1 MKQQNCIPR
10 HSPHI
15 LTRDKE
21 RTSFSAICWAILSLS
36 SANCCLSASVLPKM
50 SSSLGGGARSS
61 SDMELMA
68 ASWAGVKVAR
78 RLGSWREKL
87 SLFRILVLQ

>member
-1 MKQQNCIPR
+1 
-10 HSPHI
+10 
-15 LTRDKE
+15 
-21 RTSFSAICWAILSLS
+21 
-36 SANCCLSASVLPKM
+36 M

-78 RLGSWREKL
+78 RLGSWQEKIVVVPY
-87 SLFRILVLQ
+87 SRFAAKEGVE

>member
-1 MKQQNCIPR
+1 
-10 HSPHI
+10 
-15 LTRDKE
+15 
-21 RTSFSAICWAILSLS
+21 
-36 SANCCLSASVLPKM
+36 M

-78 RLGSWREKL
+78 RLGSWQEKIVVVVPY
-87 SLFRILVLQ
+87 SRFAAKEGVE